1 MFAHRPRSWRELPL
15 RLADFGVLHRNEP
28 PGSLTGLTRV
38 RRFQQDDA
46 HIFCALEQVGVP
58 SVPPSAPPLYPSFS
72 CSQCCP
78 TAGSRDRCLPGLRAL
93 RLRHAGLLLP
103 NGSGHAPRWL
113 PGGCCNL
120 GPCRAGG
127 TVLTS
132 HLLHCMPRLS
142 WALRVCAVRPCVVL
156 SHCTM
161 SLVLWPC
168 AFWSWSH
175 PVCCPVCGAPAW
187 CPRHRA
193 LTLHFRATSHASH
206 PVRCAHALHLL
217 HCAPIL
223 HLCITPMHRI
233 PRVFPLQHTLS
244 IVSTFCPTTS
254 KHHIYASHPRHH
266 IVSPPPSCLLLQ
278 QLEKSLQDFG
288 EPWEL
293 SQGDG
298 AFYGPKV
305 SLVLHHIAG
314 DWGGG
319 VSKDPLLSSR
329 AAVSHMSGWEELPLL
344 PSLFADRYPDPGCT
358 GEASPVWHH
367 PAGFPDAREVRA
379 GVRQV
384 GEGEQD

>member
-58 SVPPSAPPLYPSFS
+58 SVPPSAPPLYPPFS

-156 SHCTM
+156 SRCTV

-168 AFWSWSH
+168 AFWSCVSSFVLSRVWCSCM
-175 PVCCPVCGAPAW
+175 VSTAS
-187 CPRHRA
+187 CPRIA
-193 LTLHFRATSHASH
+193 LQGHLPRFTSCALCSHIASPALCPHTAPVHHTHASH
-206 PVRCAHALHLL
+206 PTCLPFATHPEHRVHVLPHHLQ
-217 HCAPIL
+217 AS
-223 HLCITPMHRI
+223 HLCIA
-233 PRVFPLQHTLS
+233 
-244 IVSTFCPTTS
+244 ST
-254 KHHIYASHPRHH
+254 ASHRVP
-266 IVSPPPSCLLLQ
+266 SPFLFAL
-278 QLEKSLQDFG
+278 
-288 EPWEL
+288 
-293 SQGDG
+293 
-298 AFYGPKV
+298 
-305 SLVLHHIAG
+305 
-314 DWGGG
+314 
-319 VSKDPLLSSR
+319 
-329 AAVSHMSGWEELPLL
+329 AAVGEEPPRFWGALGAESG
-344 PSLFADRYPDPGCT
+344 
-358 GEASPVWHH
+358 
-367 PAGFPDAREVRA
+367 
-379 GVRQV
+379 
-384 GEGEQD
+384 